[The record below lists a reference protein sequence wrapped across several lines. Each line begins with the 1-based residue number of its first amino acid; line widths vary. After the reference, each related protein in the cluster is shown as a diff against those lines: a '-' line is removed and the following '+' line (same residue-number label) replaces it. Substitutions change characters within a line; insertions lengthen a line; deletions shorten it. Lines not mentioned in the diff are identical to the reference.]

1 MVDFITGVI
10 SYIIIS
16 LLYGFIVF
24 IVWNT
29 SIPEIFGLNEITYL
43 NSVYLYV
50 LCDILFKNTKIK

>member
-29 SIPEIFGLNEITYL
+29 SIPEIFGLNEITYS
-43 NSVYLYV
+43 NSVGLYI